1 MTPVVPLLAAGFVS
15 WTISTLS
22 AGGGSVLF
30 VALLNIFLSSRA
42 VAPLVAIAS
51 LIAAP
56 LRMAMFWRDI
66 DWRVVLWYAP
76 GGMLGA
82 ALGGWL
88 LTRVPVAWL
97 DLMVATFLISTA
109 WQYRFGRQE
118 RSFRMTLTG
127 FLPLS
132 FVVGLLSA
140 MIGASGLI
148 ASPFYLNYGL
158 IKESLLAT
166 RAANSLAI
174 QITKIVVYLWLGVL
188 NLGLVQDGLIAG
200 IGAGAAV
207 LLSRP
212 LLNRINGRQF
222 RQYAIVMM
230 VATGLYMIWRRRGL
244 IASLFA

>member
-1 MTPVVPLLAAGFVS
+1 MTPLVPLVAAGFVS
-15 WTISTLS
+15 WTVSTLS

-42 VAPLVAIAS
+42 VAPLVAVAS

-66 DWRVVLWYAP
+66 DWRVVRWYAP

-88 LTRVPVAWL
+88 LTRLPVAWL
-97 DLMVATFLISTA
+97 DLIVAAFLISTA

-174 QITKIVVYLWLGVL
+174 QITKIVVYSWLGVL

-230 VATGLYMIWRRRGL
+230 VATGLYMIWRRRSL
-244 IASLFA
+244 IALLFA

>member
-1 MTPVVPLLAAGFVS
+1 
-15 WTISTLS
+15 
-22 AGGGSVLF
+22 
-30 VALLNIFLSSRA
+30 
-42 VAPLVAIAS
+42 
-51 LIAAP
+51 
-56 LRMAMFWRDI
+56 MFWRDI
-66 DWRVVLWYAP
+66 DWRVVRWYAP

-88 LTRVPVAWL
+88 LTRLPVAWL
-97 DLMVATFLISTA
+97 DLMVAAFLISTA

-230 VATGLYMIWRRRGL
+230 VATGLYMIWRRRSL
-244 IASLFA
+244 IALLFA